1 MHYVMAIFFS
11 SLLMCSHAFAG
22 SLPSASP
29 EQLSTLLNQRMLI
42 MKAVAGYKA
51 QHHLPIED
59 LPREQVVLENML
71 QNAQQAG
78 LEPHSVEPFVHAL
91 MDASKAI
98 QYRYRADWL
107 SAPDNAQPVSDLTET
122 RQQIVRL
129 DSQLM
134 SAISQRLQSAPLQAA
149 DNALMI
155 AQLTAPQ
162 LSENDKKR
170 LVASLSRIERRPEAK
185 RG

>member
-1 MHYVMAIFFS
+1 MTHFTAIFLS
-11 SLLMCSHAFAG
+11 SLFMCSNVFAG
-22 SLPSASP
+22 SVSSVSLGA
-29 EQLSTLLNQRMLI
+29 LSTALNERMQV

-91 MDASKAI
+91 MNASKAI

-107 SAPDNAQPVSDLTET
+107 SVPDNTASVRDLADT
-122 RQQIVRL
+122 RQQIQQLDIRL
-129 DSQLM
+129 LT
-134 SAISQRLQSAPLQAA
+134 AISQRLMSGTFSQADRA
-149 DNALMI
+149 FLFS
-155 AQLTAPQ
+155 QLTAPQ
-162 LSENDKKR
+162 LSESDKNS
-170 LVASLSRIERRPEAK
+170 LFASLSRIQRLH
-185 RG
+185 